1 MTTDVGLDRQNGGLT
16 SSMEDSRWV
25 FQAEDDSEI
34 DNGDRDTVDGDD
46 NSTPRNGVELDSD
59 DEDNAEQKLIRTGP
73 RIDSFDVE
81 ALEVPGVQRNDFES
95 NGEIDEDVSHRIGAG
110 WMKWKL
116 ASGVLCDKK
125 VPPKLKG
132 KFYRVV
138 VRSALLYGA
147 ECWPRDRVRNET
159 IREKVGVTSVECKMR
174 EARLRWFGHVKRRG
188 MNAPVRRC
196 ERLALDGFRRGRG
209 RPKKYW
215 GEVIRRDMEQLQ
227 LNEDMTLD
235 RKDVSVGKT
244 ILLAFQ
250 TLGVVFGDVGT
261 SPLYTFSVMFS
272 KAPVSGNE
280 DVLGALSMVLYT
292 LILIPLVKYVLI
304 VLWANDDGEG
314 GTFALYSLLCRHA
327 KVNLLPNQLRSDA
340 RISSFR
346 LKVPSPELER
356 SLKIKERLEASVTLK
371 KLLLM
376 LVLAGTSMVIADG
389 VVTPAMSV
397 VSAVGGLKVGFSA
410 VKQDEVVM
418 ISVAYL
424 VILFS
429 VQKYGTSKVG
439 LVVGPALFIWFC
451 SLGGIGVYNLIK
463 YDSRVW
469 RAFNPVHIYYYF
481 KRNSTKAW
489 YSLGGCLLC
498 ATGSEAM
505 FADLCYFSVRSV
517 QLTFMFLVLPCLLLG
532 YLGQAAYLMENHA
545 DTTQAFFSS
554 VPSGAFWL
562 VFLIANIAAL
572 IASRAMTTATFS
584 CIKQSTALGCFPR
597 LKIVH
602 TSRKF
607 MGQIYIP
614 VMNWFLLALS
624 LVLVCSISNIYE
636 IGNAYDRLVDFLCI
650 PYLTAIAELG
660 VMMMTT
666 ILVTIVM
673 LLIWQINILIVLSF
687 VIIFLGLELTF
698 FSSVLWSVGDGSW
711 IILVFAVV
719 LFLIMYIWNYGSKLK
734 YETEVKEKMSMDLL
748 RELGPNLGTIRAPG
762 IGLLYNEL
770 AKGIPAIFGHFLTTL
785 PAVHSMVIFV
795 CIKYVPVPVVPQ
807 NERFLFRRVC
817 PRSYHI
823 FRCVARYGYKDARK
837 ENHHTFEQ
845 LLIESLEK
853 FIRREAQE
861 RSLESD
867 GEGSDSEEY
876 SFSRVLVAP
885 NGSVYSLGVP
895 LLADFRD
902 TGKAVMEESTSEELK
917 PGTSSESLMSEA
929 DQSLEK
935 ELSFIRKAKESG
947 VVYLLGH
954 GDIRARKDSWFIKKL
969 IINYF
974 YAFLRKNSRRGTANL
989 SVPHS
994 HLLQESSYSCVAYH
1008 GGGISDVPRLRAWK
1022 IGLLV

>member
-1 MTTDVGLDRQNGGLT
+1 MTNEGLDRENGG
-16 SSMEDSRWV
+16 SMDSTESRWV
-25 FQAEDDSEI
+25 FQDEDDSEI
-34 DNGDRDTVDGDD
+34 DSGDRDTVDWDGDD
-46 NSTPRNGVELDSD
+46 LTPINGLELDSED
-59 DEDNAEQKLIRTGP
+59 YEDNNVEEQKLIRTGP
-73 RIDSFDVE
+73 RVDSFDVE
-81 ALEVPGVQRNDFES
+81 ALEVPGAQKNNFE
-95 NGEIDEDVSHRIGAG
+95 
-110 WMKWKL
+110 
-116 ASGVLCDKK
+116 
-125 VPPKLKG
+125 
-132 KFYRVV
+132 
-138 VRSALLYGA
+138 
-147 ECWPRDRVRNET
+147 
-159 IREKVGVTSVECKMR
+159 
-174 EARLRWFGHVKRRG
+174 
-188 MNAPVRRC
+188 
-196 ERLALDGFRRGRG
+196 
-209 RPKKYW
+209 
-215 GEVIRRDMEQLQ
+215 
-227 LNEDMTLD
+227 
-235 RKDVSVGKT
+235 DVSVGRT

-272 KAPVSGNE
+272 KAPANGNE
-280 DVLGALSMVLYT
+280 DVLGALSLVLYT

-356 SLKIKERLEASVTLK
+356 SLKIKERLEASLTLK

-397 VSAVGGLKVGFSA
+397 MSAVGGLKVGVSG
-410 VKQDEVVM
+410 VKQDQVVM

-439 LVVGPALFIWFC
+439 LIVGPALFIWFC
-451 SLGGIGVYNLIK
+451 SLGVIGVYNLIK

-554 VPSGAFWL
+554 VPSGAFWP

-597 LKIVH
+597 LKIIH

-624 LVLVCSISNIYE
+624 LVLVCSISSIYE
-636 IGNAYDRLVDFLCI
+636 IGNAY
-650 PYLTAIAELG
+650 AIAELG

-734 YETEVKEKMSMDLL
+734 YETEVKQKMSMDLL

-785 PAVHSMVIFV
+785 PAVHSMIIFV
-795 CIKYVPVPVVPQ
+795 CIKYVPVPLVPQ

-817 PRSYHI
+817 PKNYHI

-867 GEGSDSEEY
+867 GDGSDSEEEY

-895 LLADFRD
+895 LLSDFKD
-902 TGKAVMEESTSEELK
+902 TGKAVMEETTSEELR
-917 PGTSSESLMSEA
+917 PGTSSESLVSDAE
-929 DQSLEK
+929 QSLEK

-974 YAFLRKNSRRGTANL
+974 YAFLRKNSRRGIANL

-994 HLLQESSYSCVAYH
+994 HLVQVGMQYMV
-1008 GGGISDVPRLRAWK
+1008 
-1022 IGLLV
+1022 

>member
-1 MTTDVGLDRQNGGLT
+1 MTDEGLERENGGLT
-16 SSMEDSRWV
+16 SMESIESRWV
-25 FQAEDDSEI
+25 FQGEDDLDI
-34 DNGDRDTVDGDD
+34 DSGDRDTVDGDD
-46 NSTPRNGVELDSD
+46 DSTTCNGMDLESD
-59 DEDNAEQKLIRTGP
+59 DEDNVEQKLIRTGP

-81 ALEVPGVQRNDFES
+81 ALEVPGVQKNDFE
-95 NGEIDEDVSHRIGAG
+95 
-110 WMKWKL
+110 
-116 ASGVLCDKK
+116 
-125 VPPKLKG
+125 
-132 KFYRVV
+132 
-138 VRSALLYGA
+138 
-147 ECWPRDRVRNET
+147 
-159 IREKVGVTSVECKMR
+159 
-174 EARLRWFGHVKRRG
+174 
-188 MNAPVRRC
+188 
-196 ERLALDGFRRGRG
+196 
-209 RPKKYW
+209 
-215 GEVIRRDMEQLQ
+215 
-227 LNEDMTLD
+227 
-235 RKDVSVGKT
+235 DVSVGRA

-272 KAPVSGNE
+272 KAPVNGNE
-280 DVLGALSMVLYT
+280 DVLGALSLVLYT
-292 LILIPLVKYVLI
+292 LILVPLVKYVLI
-304 VLWANDDGEG
+304 VVWANDDGEG

-356 SLKIKERLEASVTLK
+356 SLKIKEKLEASLTLK

-376 LVLAGTSMVIADG
+376 LVLVGTSMVIADG

-397 VSAVGGLKVGFSA
+397 MSAVGGLKVGLSG
-410 VKQDEVVM
+410 VKQDQVVM
-418 ISVAYL
+418 ISVACL
-424 VILFS
+424 VVLFS

-463 YDSRVW
+463 YDSHVW

-554 VPSGAFWL
+554 VPSGAFWP

-624 LVLVCSISNIYE
+624 LVLVCSISSIYE
-636 IGNAYDRLVDFLCI
+636 IGNAY
-650 PYLTAIAELG
+650 AIAELG

-687 VIIFLGLELTF
+687 IIIFLGLELTF

-734 YETEVKEKMSMDLL
+734 YETEVKQKMSMDLL

-785 PAVHSMVIFV
+785 PAVHSMIIFV

-823 FRCVARYGYKDARK
+823 FRCIARYGYKDARK

-867 GEGSDSEEY
+867 GDCSDSEEEY

-885 NGSVYSLGVP
+885 NGSVYSLGIP

-917 PGTSSESLMSEA
+917 PGTSSESLVSEA
-929 DQSLEK
+929 EQSLEK

-954 GDIRARKDSWFIKKL
+954 GDIRARKNSWFIKKL

-994 HLLQESSYSCVAYH
+994 HLVQVGMQYMV
-1008 GGGISDVPRLRAWK
+1008 
-1022 IGLLV
+1022 

>member
-81 ALEVPGVQRNDFES
+81 ALEVPGVQRNDFE
-95 NGEIDEDVSHRIGAG
+95 
-110 WMKWKL
+110 
-116 ASGVLCDKK
+116 
-125 VPPKLKG
+125 
-132 KFYRVV
+132 
-138 VRSALLYGA
+138 
-147 ECWPRDRVRNET
+147 
-159 IREKVGVTSVECKMR
+159 
-174 EARLRWFGHVKRRG
+174 
-188 MNAPVRRC
+188 
-196 ERLALDGFRRGRG
+196 
-209 RPKKYW
+209 
-215 GEVIRRDMEQLQ
+215 
-227 LNEDMTLD
+227 
-235 RKDVSVGKT
+235 DVSVGKT

-389 VVTPAMSV
+389 VVTPAMS

-636 IGNAYDRLVDFLCI
+636 IGNAY
-650 PYLTAIAELG
+650 AIAELG

-994 HLLQESSYSCVAYH
+994 HLLQVGMQYMV
-1008 GGGISDVPRLRAWK
+1008 
-1022 IGLLV
+1022 

>member
-1 MTTDVGLDRQNGGLT
+1 MVEMGSEGEKDLENNGGLT
-16 SSMEDSRWV
+16 ATDSIESRWV
-25 FQAEDDSEI
+25 FQDEYDS
-34 DNGDRDTVDGDD
+34 DMDSGDHGTDDGDD
-46 NSTPRNGVELDSD
+46 GSTPRNDLELDSD
-59 DEDNAEQKLIRTGP
+59 DDDDNAMRKLIRTGP
-73 RIDSFDVE
+73 RIDSFD
-81 ALEVPGVQRNDFES
+81 ALEVPGAQRNDF
-95 NGEIDEDVSHRIGAG
+95 DDVSAG
-110 WMKWKL
+110 
-116 ASGVLCDKK
+116 
-125 VPPKLKG
+125 
-132 KFYRVV
+132 
-138 VRSALLYGA
+138 
-147 ECWPRDRVRNET
+147 
-159 IREKVGVTSVECKMR
+159 
-174 EARLRWFGHVKRRG
+174 
-188 MNAPVRRC
+188 
-196 ERLALDGFRRGRG
+196 
-209 RPKKYW
+209 
-215 GEVIRRDMEQLQ
+215 
-227 LNEDMTLD
+227 
-235 RKDVSVGKT
+235 RK

-272 KAPVSGNE
+272 KAPVNGNE
-280 DVLGALSMVLYT
+280 DVLGALSLVLYT
-292 LILIPLVKYVLI
+292 LILISLVKYVLI

-327 KVNLLPNQLRSDA
+327 KVNLLPNQLASDA
-340 RISSFR
+340 RVSGFR

-356 SLKIKERLEASVTLK
+356 SLKIKERLEASLTLK

-376 LVLAGTSMVIADG
+376 LVLAGTAMVIADG

-397 VSAVGGLKVGFSA
+397 MSAVGGLRVGVSG
-410 VKQDEVVM
+410 VKQDQVVM
-418 ISVAYL
+418 ISVAFL

-429 VQKYGTSKVG
+429 VQKYGTSKMG
-439 LVVGPALFIWFC
+439 HFVGPALFIWFC

-463 YDSRVW
+463 YDSSVW

-489 YSLGGCLLC
+489 YSLGGCILC

-517 QLTFMFLVLPCLLLG
+517 QLTFVFLVLPCLLLG

-554 VPSGAFWL
+554 VPSGVFWPI
-562 VFLIANIAAL
+562 FLIANVAAL

-597 LKIVH
+597 LKIIH

-624 LVLVCSISNIYE
+624 LVMVCSISSIYE
-636 IGNAYDRLVDFLCI
+636 IGNAYG
-650 PYLTAIAELG
+650 IAELG

-673 LLIWQINILIVLSF
+673 LLIWQINIIIVLSF
-687 VIIFLGLELTF
+687 VVIFLGLELIF

-719 LFLIMYIWNYGSKLK
+719 LFFIMYIWNYGSKLK
-734 YETEVKEKMSMDLL
+734 YETEVKQKMSMDLL

-785 PAVHSMVIFV
+785 PAVHSMIIFV
-795 CIKYVPVPVVPQ
+795 CIKYIPVPVVPQ

-817 PRSYHI
+817 PRGYHI
-823 FRCVARYGYKDARK
+823 FRCIARYGYKDVRK
-837 ENHHTFEQ
+837 ENQQAFEQ

-853 FIRREAQE
+853 FIRRDAQE

-867 GEGSDSEEY
+867 GNDESDSEEEHA
-876 SFSRVLVAP
+876 FSRVLIAP

-895 LLADFRD
+895 LLSDFKD
-902 TGKAVMEESTSEELK
+902 TGKAVVEESISEELK
-917 PGTSSESLMSEA
+917 AGPSLESLSSDAE
-929 DQSLEK
+929 QSFEK
-935 ELSFIRKAKESG
+935 ELSFLRKAKESG

-954 GDIRARKDSWFIKKL
+954 GNIRAKKSSWFIKKL
-969 IINYF
+969 FINYF
-974 YAFLRKNSRRGTANL
+974 YAFLRKNCRREIANL

-994 HLLQESSYSCVAYH
+994 HLMQVGMTYMV
-1008 GGGISDVPRLRAWK
+1008 
-1022 IGLLV
+1022 

>member
-1 MTTDVGLDRQNGGLT
+1 
-16 SSMEDSRWV
+16 
-25 FQAEDDSEI
+25 
-34 DNGDRDTVDGDD
+34 
-46 NSTPRNGVELDSD
+46 
-59 DEDNAEQKLIRTGP
+59 
-73 RIDSFDVE
+73 
-81 ALEVPGVQRNDFES
+81 
-95 NGEIDEDVSHRIGAG
+95 
-110 WMKWKL
+110 
-116 ASGVLCDKK
+116 
-125 VPPKLKG
+125 
-132 KFYRVV
+132 
-138 VRSALLYGA
+138 
-147 ECWPRDRVRNET
+147 
-159 IREKVGVTSVECKMR
+159 
-174 EARLRWFGHVKRRG
+174 
-188 MNAPVRRC
+188 
-196 ERLALDGFRRGRG
+196 
-209 RPKKYW
+209 
-215 GEVIRRDMEQLQ
+215 
-227 LNEDMTLD
+227 
-235 RKDVSVGKT
+235 
-244 ILLAFQ
+244 
-250 TLGVVFGDVGT
+250 
-261 SPLYTFSVMFS
+261 MFS
-272 KAPVSGNE
+272 KAPVNSNE
-280 DVLGALSMVLYT
+280 DVLGALSLVLYT

-327 KVNLLPNQLRSDA
+327 KVNLLPNQLPSDA

-346 LKVPSPELER
+346 LKVPSAELER
-356 SLKIKERLEASVTLK
+356 SLKLKERLEASLTLK
-371 KLLLM
+371 KLLLI

-397 VSAVGGLKVGFSA
+397 MSAVGGLKVGVSG
-410 VKQDEVVM
+410 VKQDQVVM
-418 ISVAYL
+418 ISVAFL

-429 VQKYGTSKVG
+429 VQQYGTSKVG

-554 VPSGAFWL
+554 VPSGAFWP

-614 VMNWFLLALS
+614 GMNWFLLALS
-624 LVLVCSISNIYE
+624 LVLVCSISSIYE
-636 IGNAYDRLVDFLCI
+636 IGNAYAV
-650 PYLTAIAELG
+650 AELG

-687 VIIFLGLELTF
+687 LIIFLGLELTF

-734 YETEVKEKMSMDLL
+734 YETEVKQKMSMDLL

-785 PAVHSMVIFV
+785 PAVHSMIIFV
-795 CIKYVPVPVVPQ
+795 CIKYVPLPVVPQ

-817 PRSYHI
+817 PKSYHI

-867 GEGSDSEEY
+867 GDGSNSEEEY
-876 SFSRVLVAP
+876 AFSRVLVAP

-895 LLADFRD
+895 LLADFRG

-917 PGTSSESLMSEA
+917 PGTSSESLLSDAE
-929 DQSLEK
+929 QSLDK

-954 GDIRARKDSWFIKKL
+954 GDVRARKDSWFIKKL

-974 YAFLRKNSRRGTANL
+974 YAFLRKNSRRGIANL

-994 HLLQESSYSCVAYH
+994 HLVQVGMQYMV
-1008 GGGISDVPRLRAWK
+1008 
-1022 IGLLV
+1022 